1 MPHTT
6 DLKNLHT
13 WFHKEARVLP
23 WRQTLSKTSKL
34 RDPYRVWV
42 SEIMLQQTQVVTV
55 IPYFEKWMQK
65 WPDLQSLANANQED
79 VLAAWAG
86 LGYYSRARN
95 IQATAI
101 YITKELGGKFP
112 KARKDIESLKGIGP
126 YTAGAILSLAFNHD
140 EAILDGNLIRVFS
153 RYYTLMGDPKSS
165 ENQKTLWKYADQWV
179 KTLPKYSQTT
189 NESLMELGAKICS
202 PKKPDCSQCPLS
214 ENCKAL
220 QEGEVEYW
228 PRPTPKQEKII
239 WKGVAVLVEGNGKT
253 LLVKGKEQT
262 FLKSTWCLPL
272 LHLPN
277 KFNAIASIK
286 HNITKYNI
294 QLSIIKLPLTELKE
308 LCKENNLELAS
319 TQTWVESQAWQSQVT
334 SSLAPKLN
342 KLILSHPN

>member
-1 MPHTT
+1 MPHTS
-6 DLKNLHT
+6 DLQKLHS
-13 WFHKEARVLP
+13 WFRKEARILP
-23 WRQTLSKTSKL
+23 WRQPISSSSKL

-65 WPDLQSLANANQED
+65 WPTLESLAKANQED

-101 YITKELGGKFP
+101 YITSELNGEFP
-112 KARKDIESLKGIGP
+112 KARKEIEGLKGIGP
-126 YTAGAILSLAFNHD
+126 YTAGAILSLAFNQD

-165 ENQKTLWKYADQWV
+165 ANQKTLWEFANLWV
-179 KTLPKYSQTT
+179 KTLPKDSQTT
-189 NESLMELGAKICS
+189 NESLMELGARVCS
-202 PKKPDCSQCPLS
+202 PKNPNCTQCPLT

-239 WKGVAVLVEGNGKT
+239 WKGVAVVVENQGKT

-277 KFNAIASIK
+277 KFNALASIK

-294 QLSIIKLPLTELKE
+294 QLSILKLSLTELEE
-308 LCKENNLELAS
+308 LYKANQLEMAS
-319 TQTWVESQAWQSQVT
+319 SQTWVNSKTWQGHVT
-334 SSLAPKLN
+334 SSLAPKLS
-342 KLILSHPN
+342 KLINQSLN